1 MHVRAR
7 FILPSTWAGKQSGA
21 TTTRTSSSTG
31 STNNYNCRAMTDYAK
46 YLFREGEIVALYD
59 KKNLFLTETK
69 IFDQPPLELVT
80 FDTEFG
86 RFGLMTCFDA
96 MFSHPFLDLVELL
109 EVDSLVFPTAW
120 QSVPPHLTAVGHHS
134 ALARGKQINYL
145 ASNR

>member
-1 MHVRAR
+1 MN
-7 FILPSTWAGKQSGA
+7 
-21 TTTRTSSSTG
+21 TRNQPTP
-31 STNNYNCRAMTDYAK
+31 
-46 YLFREGEIVALYD
+46 LFRKGEIVALYD

-69 IFDQPPLELVT
+69 IFDKPALELVT

-96 MFSHPFLDLVELL
+96 MFSHPFLDLVEVM

-120 QSVPPHLTAVGHHS
+120 QSIPPHLTAVGHHS

>member
-1 MHVRAR
+1 MYSSPIR
-7 FILPSTWAGKQSGA
+7 
-21 TTTRTSSSTG
+21 TTTFG
-31 STNNYNCRAMTDYAK
+31 PLNHIFITNQPLPLWINPLNYRVSVPDAQC
-46 YLFREGEIVALYD
+46 LFRKGEIVALYD

-69 IFDQPPLELVT
+69 IFDKPALELVT

-96 MFSHPFLDLVELL
+96 MFSHPFLDLVEVM